1 MNWPVGII
9 AKAHQK
15 KWETANYPVLPLGK
29 ASAVLNE
36 EASSFVPP
44 ANIRNFL
51 MNRPIDVI
59 DGDDTGDEVLRRFRF
74 QMEFAALQAIAL
86 LENESIAVC
95 IYCEQI
101 EDVLVELKS
110 GQFIGKQIKTRE
122 VTQSLL
128 KSSDENIE
136 EALAKFCRQDAKFPG
151 HFISF
156 HLVTN
161 FSFFIGEGGD
171 CIHKLVACGK
181 GNPPFSGLTKKSTV
195 RKQIC
200 RIAEIAETT
209 PEQVLA
215 TLAKLELEEM
225 LTGVDIFPRVVQ
237 ALSEQVELGKLP
249 YWQLL
254 AAAKAVVFRMWEASS
269 KAIQSESE
277 ASTITISIAERA
289 KALTLAN
296 KRIDRS
302 DVLSFVEE
310 AAATAKADE
319 QELLVIRDYLPRRGE
334 AAGLSRMVAKM
345 AAGNM
350 STMNV
355 EQFKDDVRSLEAT
368 FLRWKEKYDL
378 DEANRRLRHLEQLA
392 LQQCRK
398 VHNETLASDD
408 FPHPVITDVVG
419 LRDLLDQMVA
429 KEQGKIFGCRPEHL
443 TGAVGM
449 ITEECRVWWSKPFL
463 IEPSQ

>member
-1 MNWPVGII
+1 MGRGEGGSDPAKLTSPKTFAVGRMNWPVGII

-319 QELLVIRDYLPRRGE
+319 QELLVIRDYCQG
-334 AAGLSRMVAKM
+334 AARQPG
-345 AAGNM
+345 
-350 STMNV
+350 
-355 EQFKDDVRSLEAT
+355 
-368 FLRWKEKYDL
+368 
-378 DEANRRLRHLEQLA
+378 
-392 LQQCRK
+392 
-398 VHNETLASDD
+398 
-408 FPHPVITDVVG
+408 
-419 LRDLLDQMVA
+419 
-429 KEQGKIFGCRPEHL
+429 
-443 TGAVGM
+443 
-449 ITEECRVWWSKPFL
+449 
-463 IEPSQ
+463 